1 MKEILTF
8 IGNYLIGLVGLVFT
22 GVAITGA
29 LFGDSAGIK
38 ELAQIIGF
46 SFIVLFPLW
55 WASEKIKEKDNKGK
69 FNG

>member
-1 MKEILTF
+1 
-8 IGNYLIGLVGLVFT
+8 VGLVFT